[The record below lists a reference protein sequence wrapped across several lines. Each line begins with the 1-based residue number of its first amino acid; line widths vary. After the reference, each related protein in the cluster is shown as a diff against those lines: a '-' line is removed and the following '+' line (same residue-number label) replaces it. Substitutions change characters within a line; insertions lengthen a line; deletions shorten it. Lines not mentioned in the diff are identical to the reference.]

1 MAANDQQLL
10 TDWYERSARRIIA
23 EHASD
28 RLDAFDRERDALLKL
43 ATLAAP
49 DFPVCFLGNSG
60 VGKSTLLNA
69 LVGGTRT
76 VVPAGGVGPLTAQAL
91 TVRFESRPLLE
102 VNYHPLQSL
111 WRHIWALERGYET
124 EAKARG
130 EPLPVIGTDDAIP
143 VEKDDG
149 GSADD
154 DEGDQGSV
162 QQAFRKTAQLM
173 VTGSQDG
180 DQDVPYLIDSLREA
194 AGKRRAFGT
203 YLKPDDKQRIAR
215 IASAL
220 AFAKE
225 KKKFILRGAMGDSE
239 VMASVKDHASGFL
252 APLIRELVV
261 GWDAEVLRNGL
272 CLVDLPG
279 VGIAGDA
286 YREVTRSWI
295 REKAQAVILVVDH
308 RGVTESVAELLRK
321 SEFLNRLLYSADDP
335 ASDPVLMVAVT
346 KIDDIANT
354 RYVEDKQKRKREH
367 FADVCREIDARVRNQ
382 IKEQLAA
389 VWASDHGPSEVR
401 QQVIE
406 NILKSL
412 QVFPVSAVEYRKLLT
427 ADEDDRSFLSEP
439 FQSNVPQM
447 ARALE
452 AMARE
457 RVSQRQQRL
466 RIASDTFAKR
476 LKTTLEVIV
485 AQWSSEARAGEEA
498 ERLREELELFIK
510 PLRDELLVRQGQYRA
525 FLKKGV
531 PQRIEDLVA
540 SASLTAQQE
549 IDGYLQRLGYAHW
562 ATLRASVR
570 RGGQFSGSTHIDL
583 PREFALRLEEPI
595 ASAWTKQI
603 LRDIRKETKGYADD
617 CATLVSRVVEWAK
630 TQGARVQPQLVE
642 AQYEAVKADAK
653 QLEAVGREMV
663 NELRD
668 EARVQLIE
676 TIEGP
681 IREGCQQFVRQHADV
696 GPGVKMRILALFRDL
711 AKRVAAVG
719 IKPATQIL
727 TKLFREVEKEISAT
741 LDAHPDPLAMAS
753 EAIVS
758 SQEAYLRRSDAQR
771 RKKVLAEL
779 ELALQSCP
787 LTSVAEHGVQND
799 RNSVALPSS

>member
-1 MAANDQQLL
+1 MATHGEPKL
-10 TDWYERSARRIIA
+10 TDWYKRSARPLIA
-23 EHASD
+23 EHAPD
-28 RLDAFDRERDALLKL
+28 RLEGFDREHEALLKL

-69 LVGGTRT
+69 LAGDTRT
-76 VVPAGGVGPLTAQAL
+76 IVPAGGVGPLTAQAL
-91 TVRFESRPLLE
+91 TVRFASRPLLV

-111 WRHIWALERGYET
+111 WRHIWALERGYEA

-130 EPLPVIGTDDAIP
+130 ENLPEIPTDDAIP
-143 VEKDDG
+143 FEKDEAGPEEVDG
-149 GSADD
+149 DG
-154 DEGDQGSV
+154 EQETV
-162 QQAFRKTAQLM
+162 QQAFRKTAQLI
-173 VTGSQDG
+173 VTGAQDG
-180 DQDVPYLIDSLREA
+180 DHDIPYLIDSLREA

-203 YLKPDDKQRIAR
+203 SPKPEDKERIAR
-215 IASAL
+215 VSSAL

-225 KKKFILRGAMGDSE
+225 KRRFTLDGAASEAE
-239 VMASVKDHASGFL
+239 VMAGVKDHASGFL

-261 GWDAEVLRNGL
+261 GWDAGMLRDGL

-279 VGIAGDA
+279 VGIAGDV

-295 REKAQAVILVVDH
+295 REKAQAVVLVVDH

-335 ASDPVLMVAVT
+335 ASDPALMVAVT
-346 KIDDIANT
+346 KIDDIAST
-354 RYVEDKQKRKREH
+354 RYSENKSKKKREH
-367 FADVCREIDARVRNQ
+367 FAEVCQEIDARVRSQ

-389 VWASDHGPSEVR
+389 VWASDRGPSKLR

-412 QVFPVSAVEYRKLLT
+412 QVFPVSAVEYRKLLA
-427 ADEDDRSFLSEP
+427 ADDDDRSFLSEAS
-439 FQSNVPQM
+439 QSNVPQM
-447 ARALE
+447 AKALE
-452 AMARE
+452 TMAKE
-457 RVSQRQQRL
+457 RVSQRKQRL
-466 RIASDTFAKR
+466 RSASDTFRER
-476 LKTTLEVIV
+476 LTTTLGVV
-485 AQWSSEARAGEEA
+485 AAQWSSDARAGEEA
-498 ERLREELELFIK
+498 ERLREDLELFIK
-510 PLRDELLVRQGQYRA
+510 PLREELLVRQGQYRA

-540 SASLTAQQE
+540 TASLTAQQE
-549 IDGYLQRLGYAHW
+549 IDGYLLKLGYAHW
-562 ATLRASVR
+562 GTLRASVR
-570 RGGQFSGSTHIDL
+570 RGGQFSGATYIDL

-603 LRDIRKETKGYADD
+603 LRDIRAETKGYAGD
-617 CATLVSRVVEWAK
+617 CAELVSRVVEWARD
-630 TQGARVQPQLVE
+630 QGARVQPQLVE

-681 IREGCQQFVRQHADV
+681 IRVGCQQFVAQHADV
-696 GPGVKMRILALFRDL
+696 GPGVKNRILYLFRDL
-711 AKRVAAVG
+711 AKKVAAVG
-719 IKPATQIL
+719 TKPATQIL
-727 TKLFREVEKEISAT
+727 TKLFRDVEREISAT
-741 LDAHPDPLAMAS
+741 LEAHPDPLAMAS

-771 RKKVLAEL
+771 RKKVLAEVGAAI
-779 ELALQSCP
+779 EACP
-787 LTSVAEHGVQND
+787 LPEVA
-799 RNSVALPSS
+799 